1 MSRSNPTESSSH
13 PCTRWHEYDGANG
26 NVRYYD
32 RDKKE
37 NIPVSDGFRFILLDE
52 LAVVKGWHD
61 ASDSGITSNEVKRID
76 RDPITV
82 KSFKG
87 GVLAEGLYS
96 KIRDRV
102 VNCGGHYTANLY
114 IAFKPSADAALVIGS
129 LQLKGASL
137 GVWMEFAK
145 KNRGEIY
152 KKSILIRGSTEG
164 KKGKVVYRTPIFYLG
179 EISPE
184 TDQQAMALDKTLQE
198 YLTGYF
204 GKSKIAPPSPEDADA
219 PSRADEPEPADT
231 RDYDENT
238 QNGPDD
244 DIPF

>member
-32 RDKKE
+32 KEKKE
-37 NIPVSDGFRFILLDE
+37 NIPVADGFRFILLDE

-114 IAFKPSADAALVIGS
+114 IAFKPEFGAELAIGS
-129 LQLKGASL
+129 LQLKGAAL
-137 GVWMEFAK
+137 GTWMEFAK
-145 KNRGEIY
+145 KNRSEIY
-152 KKSILIRGSTEG
+152 KKSILIRGSKEG
-164 KKGKVVYRTPIFYLG
+164 KKGKVVFQTPIFHLG
-179 EISPE
+179 EISQE
-184 TDQQAMALDKTLQE
+184 TDAQAMALDKTLQE
-198 YLTGYF
+198 YLTAYLNR
-204 GKSKIAPPSPEDADA
+204 SKIAPPNAEDADA
-219 PSRADEPEPADT
+219 PMRHNEPEDV
-231 RDYDENT
+231 RDYASHPATSE
-238 QNGPDD
+238 DD

>member
-32 RDKKE
+32 RDSKT
-37 NIPVSDGFRFILLDE
+37 NVPVADGFRFILLDE

-82 KSFKG
+82 KAFKG

-102 VNCGGHYTANLY
+102 VNLGGHYTANLY
-114 IAFKPSADAALVIGS
+114 IAFKPDSGALAIGS
-129 LQLKGASL
+129 LQLKGAAL
-137 GVWMEFAK
+137 GAWMEFAK

-152 KKSILIRGSTEG
+152 KKSIVIRGSNEG
-164 KKGKVVYRTPIFYLG
+164 KKGKVVFKTPIFHLTD
-179 EISPE
+179 ISPE
-184 TDQQAMALDKTLQE
+184 TDAQAMALDKALQE

-204 GKSKIAPPSPEDADA
+204 GKSKITPPSAEDADP
-219 PSRADEPEPADT
+219 PSRGDEPEDT
-231 RDYDENT
+231 RDFDSATPAEE
-238 QNGPDD
+238 PEDSD
-244 DIPF
+244 FVPF